1 VSVCFPRSRL
11 FGHRP
16 IDHLIETELLVPKA
30 EARNAVDL
38 DRVAT
43 VAAVLLFGKEK
54 IVRRELPTAETVL
67 ALETSINTPLTASK
81 WLNIID
87 SVDHTRHG
95 SETTCQDRPNR
106 HRRSSGQCKRQL
118 AGVAEGRDLSGQRD
132 VRVFRW
138 ADRVLRWCPGIHRG
152 CQKGQRYNLGHRI
165 RGRKACHEVKRPSR
179 KLAMQNAFVESFN
192 GQLRDVRGSAYF
204 DHPGPI
210 CKRRRTHWRSGMNSN
225 PQSRLSSLRH
235 RHRLAVGV
243 AAGDVPLCLRQRD
256 ISVRGLHSGNLEAE
270 LRLNRWIRR
279 GVGQTYGYPRIFE
292 KLRSVRAFVF
302 LVPYRA

>member
-1 VSVCFPRSRL
+1 M
-11 FGHRP
+11 
-16 IDHLIETELLVPKA
+16 LVPKA
-30 EARNAVDL
+30 EARNAGDL

-87 SVDHTRHG
+87 SVRSYSTWIRDNLPG
-95 SETTCQDRPNR
+95 APNR
-106 HRRSSGQCKRQL
+106 HRRSSGQCRRQL

-138 ADRVLRWCPGIHRG
+138 ADRVLRWCAGIHRG

-179 KLAMQNAFVESFN
+179 KLPMQNAFVESFN
-192 GQLRDVRGSAYF
+192 GQPRDARGSAYF

-210 CKRRRTHWRSGMNSN
+210 CKRRRTHWRSEMDSN
-225 PQSRLSSLRH
+225 RRSRSFR
-235 RHRLAVGV
+235 AQ
-243 AAGDVPLCLRQRD
+243 AAASCQFRF
-256 ISVRGLHSGNLEAE
+256 SVSAA
-270 LRLNRWIRR
+270 RR
-279 GVGQTYGYPRIFE
+279 G
-292 KLRSVRAFVF
+292 
-302 LVPYRA
+302 